1 MIELETRV
9 KIPFLWGKA
18 VFRKTNWTQINLI
31 VGPNGSGKTLLAQSL
46 SEQFKA
52 AGYSVRFIK
61 SDRGN
66 RKKQLALLK
75 SNDKIREK
83 IEKVL
88 SSMFGKS
95 IKFIEDIDGTLI
107 PIVENKA
114 WNVEYMLEDAEC
126 HGLREI
132 ILLLISL
139 YQKSDEK
146 NIGECIFFD
155 EPELHLHPQFQTFFM
170 NEIRKE
176 AQHSSRRMFFL
187 ISHSPFFIDLRTPED
202 LTGVIVCHVNKIP
215 TTIDE
220 LNDEDDALFRRF
232 LPRFNTYH
240 KQFFFS
246 DNQIFVEG
254 YTDQQMFTYLLP
266 FIENEYSAAG
276 TGIIDV
282 GGKDELGVFCKVCS
296 LLGTNGR
303 IITDLDSLFSGKL
316 RDVFCEDERVC
327 QWLEKQ
333 KEKQSAFYES
343 IFSEKELAQEITLEK
358 LIRKLERLLVE
369 IGKAAIELSPAE
381 VRSLLKKDAKNQNN
395 QMHTNNA
402 VTKTGNQSGN
412 AAGSK
417 SDYHVN
423 QKDVML
429 LEVLLQK
436 LALLQEKHE
445 NAEAIDTYKTVLL
458 QGVNQIPEL
467 LEKLLPPKIAA
478 TIPLVK
484 NLSALVLAAAEAARV
499 YVLHKGCIEHYYT
512 QNQILFMPVSA
523 KDRLFR
529 NELDFIQSSHKKTL
543 RKKYEA
549 LIGLLEKA
557 CTTV

>member
-1 MIELETRV
+1 MIEVETRV
-9 KIPFLWGKA
+9 KLPFLWGKA
-18 VFRKTNWTQINLI
+18 VFKKKNWSQINLI
-31 VGPNGSGKTLLAQSL
+31 VGPNGSGKTLLAQGL
-46 SEQFKA
+46 SKQFEQ
-52 AGYSVRFIK
+52 AGYAVRFVK
-61 SDRGN
+61 SDRGD
-66 RKKQLALLK
+66 RAEQFAFLK
-75 SNDKIREK
+75 SNEKIRQK
-83 IEKVL
+83 IENVL

-139 YQKSDEK
+139 YQKTGNINSGTESGAGSGNLK
-146 NIGECIFFD
+146 NVANNSGAAGECIFFD

-176 AQHSSRRMFFL
+176 VQHSSRKIFFL

-202 LTGVIVCHVNKIP
+202 LTGVVVCHINKVP
-215 TTIDE
+215 TSIEE
-220 LNDEDDALFRRF
+220 LNEEDDQLFRRF

-296 LLGTNGR
+296 LLGTNSR

-316 RDVFCEDERVC
+316 RDVFCEDERVIS
-327 QWLEKQ
+327 WLEKQ
-333 KEKQSAFYES
+333 REKQTAFYES
-343 IFSEKELAQEITLEK
+343 IFTAKELEQKITLEK
-358 LIRKLERLLVE
+358 LIRKLERMLIE
-369 IGKAAIELSPAE
+369 IGKAVIELSSAE
-381 VRSLLKKDAKNQNN
+381 IKTELKKDSKNHPKN
-395 QMHTNNA
+395 
-402 VTKTGNQSGN
+402 
-412 AAGSK
+412 K
-417 SDYHVN
+417 SHPNLHDAE
-423 QKDVML
+423 L
-429 LEVLLQK
+429 LEILLQK

-445 NAEAIDTYKTVLL
+445 NAEAVDTYKTVLL
-458 QGVNQIPEL
+458 QGVNAIPEL
-467 LEKLLPPKIAA
+467 LEKLLPPKLAA

-484 NLSALVLAAAEAARV
+484 NLSALVLAAAEAGRV
-499 YVLHKGCIEHYYT
+499 YILHKGCIEHYYT
-512 QNQILFMPVSA
+512 QNTILFMPVSA

-529 NELDFIQSSHKKTL
+529 NELDFIQTAHKKTV
-543 RKKYEA
+543 RKKYED
-549 LIGLLEKA
+549 LIALLEKA
-557 CTTV
+557 CSTG